1 MKTIEQRIAAKQG
14 WSTNGLAAHI
24 DLEVKPF
31 YQQAQTALDLGQTT
45 VILGLRNRKRTKTVK
60 LALGV
65 TGAVSP
71 GGYSCTVDAA
81 DLLTACEDE
90 LAAVHALLSGAVA
103 V

>member
-1 MKTIEQRIAAKQG
+1 MKTIEQRIASKQG

-31 YQQAQTALDLGQTT
+31 YQAAKTAIERGDETMRLP
-45 VILGLRNRKRTKTVK
+45 LRNRKRTKTVK
-60 LALGV
+60 LALGI
-65 TGAVSP
+65 TGTVQP
-71 GGYSCTVDAA
+71 GGYACTVNAA

-90 LAAVHALLSGAVA
+90 LAAVHALLSGTVT